1 MIDKQQQRDDIFFW
15 VYVVTHLMISLVCLL
30 SAESGRKKR
39 AKVASETV
47 LKIDSVP
54 LHELLPL

>member
-1 MIDKQQQRDDIFFW
+1 MRNPRGIVLW
-15 VYVVTHLMISLVCLL
+15 VYVVIHLMLNLVCLL
-30 SAESGRKKR
+30 SADSGRKKR

-54 LHELLPL
+54 FHELLSL